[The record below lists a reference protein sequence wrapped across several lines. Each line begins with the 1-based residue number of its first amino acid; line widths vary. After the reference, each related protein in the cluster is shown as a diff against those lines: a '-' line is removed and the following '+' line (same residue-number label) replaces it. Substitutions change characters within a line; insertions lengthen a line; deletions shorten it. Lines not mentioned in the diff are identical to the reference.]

1 MGKAYF
7 ITGTGT
13 DIGKTLVTSILYK
26 VLGRLGI
33 KTTICKPFQTGYQ
46 DEIGGYPDIH
56 WFETR
61 LGVADTGIYQLKPE
75 TSPHLAIA
83 LSNKQVEPSI
93 VLKRINELKKKFD
106 VVLVE
111 GAGGLA
117 VPLIEE
123 ETTFY
128 MTKDLII
135 DAQMPVIAVGTT
147 GLGAIHDALS
157 TFSYASEHHL
167 KINGLIFNRFNH
179 SSIIHNDNV
188 RTIEK
193 LLQISSLMTVPVF
206 THMDEELDAYIE
218 KMMRQKSVIQHIQEV
233 FDCAVSKS

>member
-26 VLGRLGI
+26 ILGRLGI

-46 DEIGGYPDIH
+46 EKIGGYPDIH
-56 WFETR
+56 WFETKI
-61 LGVADTGIYQLKPE
+61 GVANTGIYQLKPE

-83 LSNKQVEPSI
+83 LSNRKVEPSI
-93 VLKRINELKKKFD
+93 VLKCIDELKKEFD
-106 VVLVE
+106 IVLVE

-123 ETTFY
+123 ETAFY
-128 MTKDLII
+128 MTKDLVI

-157 TFSYASEHHL
+157 TFSYASEHQL
-167 KINGLIFNRFNH
+167 NIKGLIFNRFNH

-193 LLQISSLMTVPVF
+193 LLQLSSLMTVPVF
-206 THMDEELDAYIE
+206 THIDEELDVYIE

-233 FDCAVSKS
+233 FDCAVSQS

>member
-26 VLGRLGI
+26 LLCRMGI

-61 LGVADTGIYQLKPE
+61 VGVANTGVYQLKPE

-83 LSNKQVEPSI
+83 LSKKQVEPSK
-93 VLKRINELKKKFD
+93 VLIRINELKKRFD

-123 ETTFY
+123 KTTFY

-167 KINGLIFNRFNH
+167 KIKGLIFNRFNH
-179 SSIIHNDNV
+179 SSIIHKDNV

-193 LLQISSLMTVPVF
+193 LLQVRSLITVPVF
-206 THMDEELDAYIE
+206 KHIDEELDAYIE
-218 KMMRQKSVIQHIQEV
+218 KIMRQSNIIQHIQEV
-233 FDCAVSKS
+233 FDCDVSKS